1 MIDTPTRKGAAP
13 KSARRRSREF
23 ALQGLYQWLLS
34 AEAPAAVLAHIA
46 EQDGFAKCDRV
57 LFDTLLH
64 GCIEQAPA
72 LDAVLTRH
80 VDRKTSQLSPVEHA
94 ALLIG
99 SYELMHCPEV
109 PYRVVINESVELAK
123 SFGGTDGHKYVNG
136 VLDRCAADLRP
147 GEARPQARLQKA
159 AAEPTAEGTGS
170 P

>member
-1 MIDTPTRKGAAP
+1 MTDTPTRKGAAP

-34 AEAPAAVLAHIA
+34 AESPAAVLTHIA

-64 GCIEQAPA
+64 GCIEHASA
-72 LDAVLTRH
+72 LDAVLARH

-147 GEARPQARLQKA
+147 DEARPQTRSQKT
-159 AAEPTAEGTGS
+159 AAEPTAEGTGAS
-170 P
+170 